1 MICGVAIYLIKGARY
16 ESVRQKCT
24 ITGQYFNSETNYAMD
39 RNDALFWCL
48 RLFIQ
53 TKIMGI
59 IAGGLIRSYP
69 TALRDRFLRPNEY
82 PSNYIILNKSQI
94 EQNYSQCRMNL
105 TQIRFSGRRL

>member
-1 MICGVAIYLIKGARY
+1 
-16 ESVRQKCT
+16 
-24 ITGQYFNSETNYAMD
+24 MD

-69 TALRDRFLRPNEY
+69 TALCDRFLRSNEY
-82 PSNYIILNKSQI
+82 PSNYIILNKSNRAKFFTMQDEPDSDSI
-94 EQNYSQCRMNL
+94 QWQKIVNTLLSSTE
-105 TQIRFSGRRL
+105 